1 MQSNNAIHMS
11 HLRWAIFFTSGPAAR
26 CCQAFCFGDPLVAA
40 PQGLPRY
47 QHTSRLIATIVRQ
60 PLIGPDPPS
69 AGGVARPFGPAVLH
83 FP

>member
-1 MQSNNAIHMS
+1 MLLACH
-11 HLRWAIFFTSGPAAR
+11 SGA
-26 CCQAFCFGDPLVAA
+26 AFCLVDPLLAS
-40 PQGLPRY
+40 PHGLPRY
-47 QHTSRLIATIVRQ
+47 QRTSLLIAAIARQ